1 MANALAIFNE
11 IFDILFLLA
20 LIALLWAI
28 WRSSERRLKH
38 TESMERTL
46 VDVATKDAE
55 SARQAVETTR
65 ILAAIVQNEQAQ
77 K

>member
-1 MANALAIFNE
+1 MNWLAIFNE
-11 IFDILFLLA
+11 LFDILFLLA

-46 VDVATKDAE
+46 VEVATKDAE
-55 SARQAVETTR
+55 SARQAVETVR
-65 ILAAIVQNEQAQ
+65 ILAAIIQNQQAQ
-77 K
+77 TK

>member
-1 MANALAIFNE
+1 MANWLAVFNE
-11 IFDILFLLA
+11 VFFILVFLAFLA
-20 LIALLWAI
+20 LLYAI
-28 WRSSERRLKH
+28 WQSSERRTKH
-38 TESMERTL
+38 VESMERTL

-65 ILAAIVQNEQAQ
+65 ILAAIIQNEQAT